1 MDIQIQKLSIIH
13 RLIQINDKTVINKID
28 SLLSTI
34 PDKPMSLEEFYA
46 RIDEAEEDVSNG
58 NVITHSDLLKKIETW

>member
-13 RLIQINDKTVINKID
+13 RLIQINDKSVINKID

-34 PDKPMSLEEFYA
+34 SNEPMSLEEFYA
-46 RIDEAEEDVSNG
+46 RIDEAEEDVSKG
-58 NVITHSDLLKKIETW
+58 DVITHSDLLKKIETW